1 MSSHGQFIWY
11 DLITPDKKAAIDFY
25 HDVVGWET
33 QPAQG
38 VDYTMWSNKGAPL
51 GGVVGFGTGMGDQ
64 PAWLPYIS
72 VDDVDE
78 TAEKAKRHGGKV
90 VHGPKDIGEGGR
102 YATLADP
109 QGGTFAIYH
118 SPHSGNAP
126 PFAPTVGQFSWHE
139 LATSN
144 YKAAYDFYKALFG
157 WDQVSSFE
165 MGDMGTYFMYGKGST
180 AYGGMYDKPAD
191 MPMPTAWLNYI
202 MVGDVQKA
210 VDITKQKGGQLING
224 PMEVPGG
231 DIVANCI
238 DPQGAMFALHSRS
251 GNVAS

>member
-11 DLITPDKKAAIDFY
+11 DLITPDSKAAIEFY
-25 HDVVGWET
+25 RAVIGWGT

-38 VDYTMWSNKGAPL
+38 VDYTMWSNNGAPL
-51 GGVVGFGTGMGDQ
+51 GGIVGFGTGMGDQ
-64 PAWLPYIS
+64 PAWLPYVS

-78 TAEKAKRHGGKV
+78 TAEKAKQHGGKI
-90 VHGPKDIGEGGR
+90 VHGPKDIGGGGR

-118 SPHSGNAP
+118 SPHSGNMP
-126 PFAPTVGQFSWHE
+126 PFAPTTGQFSWNE
-139 LATSN
+139 LATSH
-144 YKAAYDFYKALFG
+144 YKSAYEFYKALFG
-157 WDQVSSFE
+157 WDHVSSFE
-165 MGDMGTYFMYGKGST
+165 MGEMGTYFMYGKGST

-191 MPMPTAWLNYI
+191 SQQSTAWLSYI
-202 MVGDVQKA
+202 MVDDVQKA
-210 VDITKQKGGQLING
+210 VDITKEKGGQLING

-231 DIVANCI
+231 DIIANCI

-251 GNVAS
+251 GNVTT